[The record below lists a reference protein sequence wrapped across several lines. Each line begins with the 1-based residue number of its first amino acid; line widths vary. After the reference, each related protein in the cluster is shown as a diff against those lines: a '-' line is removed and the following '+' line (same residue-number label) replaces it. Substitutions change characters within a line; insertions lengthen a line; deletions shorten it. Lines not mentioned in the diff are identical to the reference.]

1 MKYFVFNHHDFWQ
14 WAPSNVDSVDKAEV
28 VFMWAD
34 WPFEGQVNLI
44 RSLGKRVVCYE
55 HGFGSLFDYEL
66 NNRKPISDRYLALGQ
81 KSKESLM
88 RKGVPENRI
97 IVSGNPI
104 YDDIKKIKPKG
115 NKAVFVALHWV
126 RDLQEYNL
134 ITFNK
139 LREAYPQF
147 EWTIKLNDKTLPFGD
162 VDKWVSDTNTSIL
175 QDIKDRLPEYSAV
188 FTPRGSTF
196 ESFARLMGIP
206 VYVVDEERSYEMF
219 DEPKVM
225 PFENTY
231 LKIGDPLPKQVPL
244 KMGQYIHRPSLTLK
258 EIEKL
263 L

>member
-1 MKYFVFNHHDFWQ
+1 MRYFVYNHHDFWQ
-14 WAPSNVDSVDKAEV
+14 WEDSNSELMDSNI
-28 VFMWAD
+28 VFMWSD
-34 WPFEGQVNLI
+34 WPFGNATKMLKG
-44 RSLGKRVVCYE
+44 LGKKVIVYE
-55 HGFGSLFDYEL
+55 HGFGSIFDYEL
-66 NNRKPISDRYLALGQ
+66 NDREPIADGYLVLGQ
-81 KSKESLM
+81 ESKGSLM

-104 YDDIKKIKPKG
+104 YDDIKKIKSKG

-134 ITFNK
+134 ATFNK

-175 QDIKDRLPEYSAV
+175 QDIKNRLPEYSAV

-206 VYVVDEERSYEMF
+206 VYVVDEARSYEMF

-231 LKIGDPLPKQVPL
+231 LKIGDPLPKQVPID
-244 KMGQYIHRPSLTLK
+244 MGQYIHRPSLTLK